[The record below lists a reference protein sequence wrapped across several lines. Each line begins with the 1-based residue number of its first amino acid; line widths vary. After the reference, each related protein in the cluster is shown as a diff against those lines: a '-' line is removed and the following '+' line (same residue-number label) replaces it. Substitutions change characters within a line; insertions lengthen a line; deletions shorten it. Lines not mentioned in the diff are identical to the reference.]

1 VHKASQDGSLGM
13 IKEFEDLLED
23 EEEEVVCAA
32 LESAVKLI
40 KLFDVAFHHEKHLC
54 EKHIVP
60 LFAKIINL
68 IEGFSKAK
76 EGSSGIYPNS
86 ISVKI

>member
-1 VHKASQDGSLGM
+1 M
-13 IKEFEDLLED
+13 KEFEDLLED
-23 EEEEVVCAA
+23 EEEDVVCDA

-68 IEGFSKAK
+68 IDGFSKVK
-76 EGSSGIYPNS
+76 EGASGTHPNLN
-86 ISVKI
+86 SVKI